1 MAKLKTGF
9 GELEVEY
16 IYENSLGYH
25 VVTGEGFNQRTWFLS
40 KARYDKLKEEMEA
53 E

>member
-1 MAKLKTGF
+1 MTKIKTAL

-25 VVTGEGFNQRTWFLS
+25 AVTGSGLSQRTWFLS
-40 KARYDKLKEEMEA
+40 KARYDKLKEEMA
-53 E
+53 